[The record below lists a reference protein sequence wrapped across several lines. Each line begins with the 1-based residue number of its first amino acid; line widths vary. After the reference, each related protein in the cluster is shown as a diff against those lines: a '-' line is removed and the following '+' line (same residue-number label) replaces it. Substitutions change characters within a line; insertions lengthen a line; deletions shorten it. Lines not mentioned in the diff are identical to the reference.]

1 MVAATMNNYLMFMR
15 LLKCES
21 GRFLVVVVGSCLLW
35 GCFVVGGV
43 CVCVCV
49 CFLGGLLS
57 FLRFPFI

>member
-21 GRFLVVVVGSCLLW
+21 GRFLVVVVGSCLLL

-43 CVCVCV
+43 CVCVI
-49 CFLGGLLS
+49 FLWGGGAPI